1 MSLAADPKVARRYA
15 AALFSAARK
24 LGKADAVQR
33 DLSMLADLW
42 KLTPALRRT
51 MESPLV
57 PGERKH
63 TLLND
68 LFARDI
74 NPLTMSFLRLLVE
87 KRREEI
93 LLRVEEEVR
102 RLSDEA
108 NNLLRVQATVAVSI
122 DDAQRNALIDSLER
136 RTGKRVILSMH
147 VEPAILG
154 GVVVRMQ
161 DTVIDG
167 SVRGALESLREQ
179 MLRERQ
185 RIQGGD
191 ERRSA

>member
-1 MSLAADPKVARRYA
+1 MSLIADSKVARRYA
-15 AALFSAARK
+15 AALFSVARK
-24 LGKADAVQR
+24 QGKADAIQR
-33 DLSMLADLW
+33 DLSLMADLW
-42 KLTPALRRT
+42 KLTPALRKT

-57 PGERKH
+57 PGERKRA
-63 TLLND
+63 LLHH
-68 LFARDI
+68 LFAQNID
-74 NPLTMSFLRLLVE
+74 PLTLSFLNLLVE

-102 RLSDEA
+102 CLSDEA
-108 NNLLRVQATVAVSI
+108 NNLLRVQATVATPI
-122 DDAQRNALIDSLER
+122 DDAQRKALIDSLER
-136 RTGKRVILSMH
+136 RTGKRVILSIQ

-154 GVVVRMQ
+154 GVIVRMQ

-185 RIQGGD
+185 RMHGED
-191 ERRSA
+191 ESRET